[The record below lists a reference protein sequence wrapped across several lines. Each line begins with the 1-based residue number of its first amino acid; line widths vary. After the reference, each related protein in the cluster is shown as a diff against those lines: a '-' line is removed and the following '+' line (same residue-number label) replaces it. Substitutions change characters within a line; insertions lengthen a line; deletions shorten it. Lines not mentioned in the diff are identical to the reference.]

1 MMIRI
6 SKSSPLTPES
16 GVTAVRRRY
25 VNLPFP
31 YSCFPIKQQNFEV
44 QDFALSKFITSKKLK
59 ESVKMVID
67 IALFLII
74 FAIPQEAFRQSNS
87 RDHFFPVKNTFVL
100 TLLVLSHN

>member
-1 MMIRI
+1 M
-6 SKSSPLTPES
+6 
-16 GVTAVRRRY
+16 A
-25 VNLPFP
+25 
-31 YSCFPIKQQNFEV
+31 
-44 QDFALSKFITSKKLK
+44 
-59 ESVKMVID
+59 ID